1 MAVIHNGIIENFAE
15 LTKELAERGVVMT
28 SETDTEVVAHLL
40 ESTLADTG
48 DLADAM
54 RAACQ
59 RLSGAFTLVAVSA
72 DEPGRLVAARRN
84 SPLVVG
90 IGEGENFLASDVS
103 AFIEFTRDAI
113 ELGQDQ
119 VVDLRADEVIVTDF
133 AGKPVEVTPFTVT
146 WDAAAAEKGGYD
158 LFMLK
163 EIAEQPKAVAD
174 TLLGRIDP
182 TGCCASTRSACPW
195 PSCARSTRSSS
206 SPAARP
212 TTRGW
217 WPSTPSST
225 GAGSRSRSSWPAS
238 SATATRS

>member
-1 MAVIHNGIIENFAE
+1 MAASTTGIGHTRWATHGGPTDINAHPHVSSGGRVAVIHNGIIENFAE
-15 LTKELAERGVVMT
+15 LTAELAEGGIVMA

-54 RAACQ
+54 RAACR

-103 AFIEFTRDAI
+103 AFIAFTRNAI

-119 VVDLRADEVIVTDF
+119 VVDLTADKVIVTDF
-133 AGKPVEVTPFTVT
+133 AGAAGGRHPVHRH
-146 WDAAAAEKGGYD
+146 
-158 LFMLK
+158 
-163 EIAEQPKAVAD
+163 
-174 TLLGRIDP
+174 LGRLGGGEGRLRPVHAQGDRRAAQGRGGHAPGPDRPGRAAPPRRDP
-182 TGCCASTRSACPW
+182 APPG
-195 PSCARSTRSSS
+195 
-206 SPAARP
+206 
-212 TTRGW
+212 
-217 WPSTPSST
+217 
-225 GAGSRSRSSWPAS
+225 
-238 SATATRS
+238 